1 MNLKLYYTQEYFN
14 QAERWAN
21 QLSIPLSCASKENE
35 VLPSDELHLWVDEQ
49 GLALAQGNLE
59 LRGDFTRMI
68 PRLRPSNL
76 NREFLV
82 KAGRIKNMTSPVA
95 LDATAGLGEDPLLL
109 AAAGFRVHL
118 FEYNPVIAALL
129 QDSMERGMEIPELQ
143 ESISRMTLHIA
154 DSIQALRSP
163 EEAIGEVPD
172 LVLLDP
178 MFPERQKSALVKKKF
193 QLLQQLESPCMEEEE
208 LLHAALESG
217 TGKILIKRPLKGP
230 YLAGRKP
237 SYSIAGKAI
246 RYDCIVIP
254 R

>member
-1 MNLKLYYTQEYFN
+1 MNLTIYYTQEYYR
-14 QAERWAN
+14 QAERWAH
-21 QLSIPLSCASKENE
+21 QLSIPLSCASEE
-35 VLPSDELHLWVDEQ
+35 ASAIPPEELHLRVDGQ
-49 GLALAQGNLE
+49 GLTLVQGKLE
-59 LRGDFTRMI
+59 LRGDFTHML

-82 KAGRIKNMTSPVA
+82 KAGRIKNITSPVA
-95 LDATAGLGEDPLLL
+95 IDATAGLGEDSLLL

-118 FEYNPVIAALL
+118 FEYNPVIGALL
-129 QDSMERGMEIPELQ
+129 QDSMERGMANPELR
-143 ESISRMTLHIA
+143 EIISRMTLHIA
-154 DSIQALRSP
+154 DSIQALRTP
-163 EEAIGEVPD
+163 EESIGGVPD

-217 TGKILIKRPLKGP
+217 TGKIMIKRPQKGP
-230 YLAGRKP
+230 YLAGKKP
-237 SYSIAGKAI
+237 SYSISGKAI

>member
-1 MNLKLYYTQEYFN
+1 
-14 QAERWAN
+14 
-21 QLSIPLSCASKENE
+21 
-35 VLPSDELHLWVDEQ
+35 
-49 GLALAQGNLE
+49 
-59 LRGDFTRMI
+59 

-82 KAGRIKNMTSPVA
+82 KAGRIKNITSPVA
-95 LDATAGLGEDPLLL
+95 LDATAGLGEDSLLL

-118 FEYNPVIAALL
+118 FEYNPIIGALL
-129 QDSMERGMEIPELQ
+129 QDSMERGMENPELG
-143 ESISRMTLHIA
+143 EIISRMTLHIA
-154 DSIQALRSP
+154 DSIQALRNP
-163 EEAIGEVPD
+163 EESIGCVPD

-208 LLHAALESG
+208 LLEASLESG

-230 YLAGRKP
+230 YLAGKKP
-237 SYSIAGKAI
+237 SYSISGKAI
-246 RYDCIVIP
+246 RYDSIVIP

>member
-1 MNLKLYYTQEYFN
+1 MNLTIYYTQEYFD

-21 QLSIPLSCASKENE
+21 QLSIPLSCASEGVTENPKE
-35 VLPSDELHLWVDEQ
+35 LYLKVDNQ
-49 GLALAQGNLE
+49 GLALVQGNLE

-82 KAGRIKNMTSPVA
+82 KAGRIKNVASPVA
-95 LDATAGLGEDPLLL
+95 LDATAGLGEDSLLL

-129 QDSMERGMEIPELQ
+129 QDSMERGMEIPELR
-143 ESISRMTLHIA
+143 ESISRMTLHIS
-154 DSIQALRSP
+154 DSIDALRNP
-163 EEAIGEVPD
+163 REVIGDVPD
-172 LVLLDP
+172 MVLLDP
-178 MFPERQKSALVKKKF
+178 MFPERQKSAQVKKKF
-193 QLLQQLESPCMEEEE
+193 QLLQQLESPCMEEDE
-208 LLHAALESG
+208 LLQAALTSG
-217 TGKILIKRPLKGP
+217 TSRILIKRPLKGP

-237 SYSIAGKAI
+237 SYSISGKAI

>member
-1 MNLKLYYTQEYFN
+1 MNLKVIYTQEYLEE
-14 QAERWAN
+14 AERWAN
-21 QLSIPLSCASKENE
+21 QLSIPLSCASAENAKETE
-35 VLPSDELHLWVDEQ
+35 ELHLKVDGN
-49 GLALAQGNLE
+49 GLALAQRNLE
-59 LRGDFTRMI
+59 LRGDFTRML

-82 KAGRIKNMTSPVA
+82 KAGRIKNITSPVA
-95 LDATAGLGEDPLLL
+95 LDATAGLGEDSLLL

-118 FEYNPVIAALL
+118 FEYNPVIGALL
-129 QDSMERGMEIPELQ
+129 QDSMERGMENPELG
-143 ESISRMTLHIA
+143 EIISRMTLYIA
-154 DSIQALRSP
+154 DSIQALRNP
-163 EEAIGEVPD
+163 EESIGCVPD

-208 LLHAALESG
+208 LLQASLESR

-230 YLAGRKP
+230 YLAGKKP
-237 SYSIAGKAI
+237 SYSISGKAI
-246 RYDCIVIP
+246 RYDSIIIP